1 MKRPSR
7 ARVSLAQKNKAT
19 EQGAV
24 EPILPVKIPHT
35 GARLARGIRAGRWV
49 FATGQA
55 ATDYAN
61 GLAPEVEQAARPL
74 NGESRYKRESRRIY
88 RNVKEVLVKAGADFT
103 DVVRV
108 DQYYSAQRAMH
119 PYHQVRHEVFGSKIP
134 PSTSNL
140 HQRFSRTGQTIE
152 IQIMAAVPGAGFK
165 ARHETTKAGYSIPQV
180 SGYSPALSAGDFRFI
195 PGQTAESLSDDGP
208 ALDPQVRDPRAPWR
222 KWPVKLESE
231 FIITKKLLPSLKAAG
246 ASPDSVVKAQVYL
259 TDREDVPGFN
269 EVWMSY
275 FKNSPPATTIIATS
289 KPGFAIN
296 ELLMEIN
303 TISLAAKGKTKREVI
318 RGREPPLFDGWV
330 SAVRAGDLLFL
341 SGLMAMEGGRLIDE
355 AQVDP
360 RQPFYGI
367 PIKAEMRSIIR
378 QAEAICRAAGTSL
391 RNAVRI
397 QQFHTDLADLPAAIE
412 VWDEAMDR
420 APLPLSPVETAWLPV
435 PGARVQ
441 VDLWV
446 SVPA

>member
-1 MKRPSR
+1 MKRSSR
-7 ARVSLAQKNKAT
+7 AKGALVSKSSRD
-19 EQGAV
+19 V
-24 EPILPVKIPHT
+24 EAILPVAIPHT
-35 GARLARGIRAGRWV
+35 NARLARGIRAGRWV

-55 ATDYAN
+55 ATDYVN
-61 GLAPEVEQAARPL
+61 GLAPEVEQAVRPL
-74 NGESRYKRESRRIY
+74 NGESHYKRESRRIY
-88 RNVKEVLVKAGADFT
+88 RNVKDVLAKAGTDFT

-108 DQYYSAQRAMH
+108 DQYYSTQRAMH

-152 IQIMAAVPGAGFK
+152 IQIMAAVPGPGFK
-165 ARHETTKAGYSIPQV
+165 AKHETAKAGYSIPAV

-222 KWPVKLESE
+222 KWPVQLESE

-246 ASPDSVVKAQVYL
+246 ASPDGIVKAQVYL
-259 TDREDVPGFN
+259 SDREDVPGFN
-269 EVWMSY
+269 EVWLSH
-275 FKNSPPATTIIATS
+275 FKNNPPATTIIATS

-296 ELLMEIN
+296 ELVMEIN
-303 TISLAAKGKTKREVI
+303 TISLAAKGKTRREVI

-330 SAVRAGDLLFL
+330 SAVKAADLLFL
-341 SGLMAMEGGRLIDE
+341 SGLMAVEGGRLIDE
-355 AQVDP
+355 AGIDP

-367 PIKAEMRSIIR
+367 PIKAEMRSIVR

-397 QQFHTDLADLPAAIE
+397 QQFHTDLNDLPAAIE
-412 VWDEAMDR
+412 VWDEALDH

-446 SVPA
+446 YAPG

>member
-7 ARVSLAQKNKAT
+7 SKASLAPKNNKAAAART
-19 EQGAV
+19 AV
-24 EPILPVKIPHT
+24 QPILPVAIPHT

-55 ATDYAN
+55 ATDHVN
-61 GLAPEVEQAARPL
+61 GLAPDVEQAARPL
-74 NGESRYKRESRRIY
+74 NGESHYKRESRRIY
-88 RNVKEVLVKAGADFT
+88 RNVKEVLAKAGAGFS

-119 PYHQVRHEVFGSKIP
+119 PYHQVRHEVFGSQIP

-152 IQIMAAVPGAGFK
+152 IQIMAAVPGAGFR
-165 ARHETTKAGYSIPQV
+165 ARHETAKAGYSIPAV

-195 PGQTAESLSDDGP
+195 PGQTAESLSDDGG
-208 ALDPQVRDPRAPWR
+208 ALDPEVRDPRALWR

-231 FIITKKLLPSLKAAG
+231 FIIRKKLLPSLKAAG

-269 EVWMSY
+269 EVWLSY

-296 ELLMEIN
+296 ELVMEIN
-303 TISLAAKGKTKREVI
+303 TVSLAAKGRTKREVI

-330 SAVRAGDLLFL
+330 SAVKAGDLLFL
-341 SGLMAMEGGRLIDE
+341 SGLMAVEGGRLIDE
-355 AQVDP
+355 ASRTTTFRSRP
-360 RQPFYGI
+360 RCAPSCGR
-367 PIKAEMRSIIR
+367 PRRS
-378 QAEAICRAAGTSL
+378 AA
-391 RNAVRI
+391 R
-397 QQFHTDLADLPAAIE
+397 PA
-412 VWDEAMDR
+412 R
-420 APLPLSPVETAWLPV
+420 
-435 PGARVQ
+435 R
-441 VDLWV
+441 
-446 SVPA
+446 